1 MRKRLSSSIIS
12 RSGIKFTR
20 LEKPLMEK
28 YENNKYTLSP
38 NLFDNSSDSIINNS
52 SNDIIDD
59 IDDVNEENI
68 YENVIGEHVI
78 STPINDTHRL
88 FSNKLRFGKTLAN
101 SPLKKIMIPK
111 SKSPNFKHLEN
122 TKRRN
127 EFNSDL
133 NNLKKNLTTKN
144 EIFLVNNDFLHCRNC
159 MMIVA
164 TGKYGKSYFNK

>member
-1 MRKRLSSSIIS
+1 MRKRLSSSIVS

-38 NLFDNSSDSIINNS
+38 NLFDISSDSIINNS

-59 IDDVNEENI
+59 LDDVNEENI

-88 FSNKLRFGKTLAN
+88 FSNKLRFGKTLTN
-101 SPLKKIMIPK
+101 MPLKKIIIPK
-111 SKSPNFKHLEN
+111 SKSPNFKHIGTN
-122 TKRRN
+122 KKRN
-127 EFNSDL
+127 EFKSQLYNV
-133 NNLKKNLTTKN
+133 KKNLTQRN
-144 EIFLVNNDFLHCRNC
+144 EIFLANNDFLHCRNC
-159 MMIVA
+159 MTIIA
-164 TGKYGKSYFNK
+164 TGRYGKLYFNK